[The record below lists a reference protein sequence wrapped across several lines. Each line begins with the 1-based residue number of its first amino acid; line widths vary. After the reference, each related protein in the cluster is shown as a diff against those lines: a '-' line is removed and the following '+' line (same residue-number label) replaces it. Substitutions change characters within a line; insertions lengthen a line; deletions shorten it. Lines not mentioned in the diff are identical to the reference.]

1 MNERFPK
8 SRVLRRRDDIDG
20 LFKRGRRVNG
30 HCVILSYQ
38 ATDDPDF
45 RVAISCGR
53 GIGNAVVRNRWKRRI
68 REIVRRSASAWTG
81 FDVLI
86 IVRRSIIEKSF
97 PQVRDEL
104 IQLARAMRR

>member
-1 MNERFPK
+1 MSERFPK
-8 SRVLRRRDDIDG
+8 SRVLRRRDDIDN
-20 LFKRGRRVNG
+20 LFKRGRRVSG
-30 HCVILSYQ
+30 ACVVLSYQ
-38 ATDDPDF
+38 TTTDSDF

-86 IVRRSIIEKSF
+86 IVRRSIREKSF
-97 PQVRDEL
+97 LQLRDEL
-104 IQLARAMRR
+104 LHLAREMRR